1 MNNIKAFS
9 LLILLVSLLAAC
21 TPQAPAEITPTSPPP
36 TQTLIPATATPSFTP
51 LPTETLPPTQTAT
64 AVPPS
69 CAVPLNPTDNATV
82 PASGP
87 FDFRWAPFDGASSYV
102 ISIGPAGWYPTN
114 FPATG
119 TTLTRYM
126 ETFPSSPSYE
136 WSIAALNASGQQI
149 CTTGPY
155 TFATAKDLQA
165 TPSSASNNGSVNPTQ
180 AIENQGGEPAANS
193 VPDRA
198 DDYIVR
204 FDSISV
210 VEEQCSVVITLSV
223 TSKMPID
230 MNYSVLRYTTDASE
244 ASSGDFCNWGHAI
257 NLQQNGPGIYQAG
270 FDLLSGSY
278 PFGHLQNGDVV
289 YFMAKF
295 IHEGGGTVVCSP
307 LIQHT
312 ITNVCSGE

>member
-1 MNNIKAFS
+1 
-9 LLILLVSLLAAC
+9 
-21 TPQAPAEITPTSPPP
+21 
-36 TQTLIPATATPSFTP
+36 
-51 LPTETLPPTQTAT
+51 
-64 AVPPS
+64 
-69 CAVPLNPTDNATV
+69 VPLNPTDNATV

-87 FDFRWAPFDGASSYV
+87 FDFHWTPFEGASSYV

-114 FPATG
+114 FPTTG

-136 WSIAALNASGQQI
+136 WSIAALNVSGQQI
-149 CTTGPY
+149 CATGPY
-155 TFATAKDLQA
+155 TFATAKDLRA
-165 TPSSASNNGSVNPTQ
+165 TPSSASSNGGASPTQ

-193 VPDRA
+193 VPETA

-210 VEEQCSVVITLSV
+210 VEEQCSLVITLSV

-230 MNYSVLRYTTDASE
+230 MNYSVLRYTTDPSE

-257 NLQQNGPGIYQAG
+257 NLQQNAPGTYQAG
-270 FDLLSGSY
+270 FDLSGSY
-278 PFGHLQNGDVV
+278 LANQVQDGDTV

-295 IHEGGGTVVCSP
+295 LQEGGGAVVCSP